1 MPAAPLLSTCCCCVL
16 RVPAG
21 VQQHVWPQ
29 CSQFAGGHPV
39 WGSAAGVFPGTAAG
53 TQLASTGTAYSPAEG
68 ECDGLFLCVMD

>member
-1 MPAAPLLSTCCCCVL
+1 MLLLCVV